1 MNDETIKKILL
12 QDLEKIS
19 EENFNNEIIQQ
30 LNVSNKKEKVIL
42 FDEKV
47 IVKTFL
53 FVFLFI
59 LIINTDIIDNLTPS
73 SIMIGLFFCVSPLF
87 FMIFN
92 KILQSTI
99 QNH

>member
-1 MNDETIKKILL
+1 MNDETIKKTLIR
-12 QDLEKIS
+12 DLEKIS
-19 EENFNNEIIQQ
+19 AEDFNKEIIQKI
-30 LNVSNKKEKVIL
+30 NVLNKKEKLIL

-47 IVKTFL
+47 ILKTFL

-59 LIINTDIIDNLTPS
+59 LIINTVIIENLMPS
-73 SIMIGLFFCVSPLF
+73 SIMIGLLFCVSPLF

-99 QNH
+99 QN